1 MDNVSKIK
9 RSEIMSAVKSTGS
22 KIELSFRK
30 ELWHK
35 GFRYR
40 KNSSK
45 YMGKPDIV
53 LKKYRTV
60 IFLDSC
66 FWHGC
71 EDHCRLPKTKREY
84 WIEKINRN
92 KKRDEKVTQYY
103 KDLGWQVIRIWEHD
117 LLNDFNTCVETTTN
131 FLNT

>member
-1 MDNVSKIK
+1 
-9 RSEIMSAVKSTGS
+9 MSAIKSKDS
-22 KIELSFRK
+22 KIEIAFRK
-30 ELWHK
+30 ELWKK

-71 EDHCRLPKTKREY
+71 KDHCRIPKTKREY
-84 WIEKINRN
+84 WVNKIERN
-92 KKRDEKVTQYY
+92 KMRDEKVNQYY
-103 KDLGWQVIRIWEHD
+103 ESSNWKIPRIWEHD
-117 LLNDFNTCVETTTN
+117 ISGDFNRCIKTTTS
-131 FLNT
+131 FLNI

>member
-1 MDNVSKIK
+1 
-9 RSEIMSAVKSTGS
+9 MSAVKSTGS